1 MAFFAMP
8 FRVLF
13 QDTMAYGSHHFLTNF
28 KFQCE
33 VREHFFFTLITDL
46 YPDDKDLQ
54 NLVLLTQEGYTR
66 NFAPVL
72 VGERV
77 GILLSIEEHTRS
89 SVRMCFRVV
98 RHDGKP
104 VCCGYQSMV
113 CSSRQGGVIPAPLPL
128 LYALGP
134 LREKLRGPSF
144 QERVLAGGMAIK
156 AVFDEEV
163 IRI

>member
-1 MAFFAMP
+1 MAFFTMP
-8 FRVLF
+8 YRVLF

-33 VREHFFFTLITDL
+33 VREHFFFGSIID
-46 YPDDKDLQ
+46 PNHDDKELQ
-54 NLVLLTQEGYTR
+54 NLVLMTQEGYTR
-66 NFAPVL
+66 NLAPVL

-77 GILLSIEEHTRS
+77 GLLLSIEEHTRS

-113 CSSRQGGVIPAPLPL
+113 CMSGRSHAEPT
-128 LYALGP
+128 
-134 LREKLRGPSF
+134 
-144 QERVLAGGMAIK
+144 
-156 AVFDEEV
+156 
-163 IRI
+163 